1 MQDVNVRA
9 FQEES
14 DLLGLRLFVDEQSHL
29 LRDFSEQLEQNVSTL
44 KQDVAAIVRRKRE
57 RSGIWSWPGFLFFR
71 KVYIYVDTLI
81 SQLCRYSGWGYEM
94 SRTRFLQTKF
104 FVWVNKHD
112 GDLLWCSSFSVIYTF
127 QMVHACVK
135 AGKAIEIMRYL
146 RAKSLSTLSSE
157 GCHREQISSWKAT
170 LMEFKNESMGLEM
183 RPNRL
188 ELVPINEH
196 YMHSGPC
203 STQFIHKSIH
213 HIFCNASFLLF
224 VCKMKFI
231 PVDYSFSTLG

>member
-112 GDLLWCSSFSVIYTF
+112 GDVLWCSSFSVIYTF

-157 GCHREQISSWKAT
+157 GCHREQISRISNIWGTAAPLTCFNSQIDWGAT
-170 LMEFKNESMGLEM
+170 NAQWNQKGLFW
-183 RPNRL
+183 NRNH
-188 ELVPINEH
+188 E
-196 YMHSGPC
+196 
-203 STQFIHKSIH
+203 K
-213 HIFCNASFLLF
+213 LL
-224 VCKMKFI
+224 
-231 PVDYSFSTLG
+231 